1 MTAEE
6 SLYHQPPDKVMRL
19 PEGSWGDKGNHSEWI
34 NDGTRWMWYV
44 ALSIMQVLHE
54 MPELWANCSLMNRGK
69 AHQGHS

>member
-1 MTAEE
+1 VLETNRRIAVCLLEGFE
-6 SLYHQPPDKVMRL
+6 ARPPCFVC
-19 PEGSWGDKGNHSEWI
+19 
-34 NDGTRWMWYV
+34 DGTRWMWYV

>member
-1 MTAEE
+1 
-6 SLYHQPPDKVMRL
+6 
-19 PEGSWGDKGNHSEWI
+19 
-34 NDGTRWMWYV
+34 MWYV